1 VEGPG
6 RIDADAA
13 AQAYEALKPMD
24 AMLRGPS
31 LFKPAVEP
39 PAGADNADCIAAV
52 WGAQTDHYWSCPA
65 DARALVSRRLSGDWS

>member
-24 AMLRGPS
+24 AMLRGPGM
-31 LFKPAVEP
+31 FKPAVEP
-39 PAGADNADCIAAV
+39 PAGADT
-52 WGAQTDHYWSCPA
+52 QTE
-65 DARALVSRRLSGDWS
+65 LLSFLGRQV